1 MGPARCVVTTG
12 PRLPGGALLW
22 GVFGAH
28 GGSLVLDATGIRRAD
43 FALDVYSLRT
53 PIPLLARWLRRDRWL
68 CAARHPAVQ
77 FTGEW
82 SAWTDDG
89 GVVLAGMLIVR
100 GRPQE
105 LLLSGVL
112 ARVGDRE
119 IVVWLTGNVQGPAVR
134 SSLAGRLTRRGLR
147 IELVAELAR

>member
-1 MGPARCVVTTG
+1 
-12 PRLPGGALLW
+12 
-22 GVFGAH
+22 
-28 GGSLVLDATGIRRAD
+28 
-43 FALDVYSLRT
+43 
-53 PIPLLARWLRRDRWL
+53 
-68 CAARHPAVQ
+68 
-77 FTGEW
+77 
-82 SAWTDDG
+82 
-89 GVVLAGMLIVR
+89 VVLAGMLIVR